1 MSSLANGAPLLA
13 GSIDTLDQSGSIL
26 RDGSSEAGGVSNG
39 TRQRKNPPR
48 TARPSKSQSI
58 DSLSH
63 LSTIP
68 DTDASASPTS
78 EDSFPPPA
86 PSTQTGT
93 GDKPIVAR
101 RRRSSSVKRKPSPGV
116 TPTKVVDWE
125 IPRKAFHSS
134 IGFLTLFLRY
144 LDPPSLGPLIKTLTA
159 LLVGVSVTD
168 FFRLRYPAFAEIW
181 ELVAGF
187 LMRESERDKVNG
199 VVWYLIGV
207 IWVLMLYPRDVAV
220 VAILTLSWSDTTAS
234 TIGRLWGRYTPPLP
248 SHFPGIRLLPFAPRK
263 SLAGFLAASV
273 TGFLIGTVF
282 WWNGSGGEWTVLD
295 VEDFGH
301 GYWGLWVTG
310 LVVGVG
316 GAVVEA
322 LDLGVDDNLTLP
334 ILSGALVWTWLS
346 ITNYLL

>member
-1 MSSLANGAPLLA
+1 MTSIANGIPPLET
-13 GSIDTLDQSGSIL
+13 SIG
-26 RDGSSEAGGVSNG
+26 SEAGGPTSG
-39 TRQRKNPPR
+39 TRQRKNPSR
-48 TARPSKSQSI
+48 AARPSKTQSI

-68 DTDASASPTS
+68 DADADAPASPIS

-86 PSTQTGT
+86 LSTQTGT
-93 GDKPIVAR
+93 GDKPLVTR

-125 IPRKAFHSS
+125 IPRKTFHSS
-134 IGFLTLFLRY
+134 IGFVTLFLWY
-144 LDPPSLGPLIKTLTA
+144 LDPPSVGPLVKVLTA
-159 LLVGVSVTD
+159 LLVGVAITD
-168 FFRLRYPAFAEIW
+168 FFRLRYPAFAEVW
-181 ELVAGF
+181 ETVAGF

-199 VVWYLIGV
+199 VVWYLVGV
-207 IWVLMLYPRDVAV
+207 IWVLVLYPRDVAV

-248 SHFPGIRLLPFAPRK
+248 AHFPLIPLLPFAPRK

-273 TGFLIGTVF
+273 TGFMIGTGF
-282 WWNGSGGEWTVLD
+282 WWNGSGGEWVVLGGEE
-295 VEDFGH
+295 VGR
-301 GYWGLWVTG
+301 GGWGLWVTG

-334 ILSGALVWTWLS
+334 ILSGALVWGWLE